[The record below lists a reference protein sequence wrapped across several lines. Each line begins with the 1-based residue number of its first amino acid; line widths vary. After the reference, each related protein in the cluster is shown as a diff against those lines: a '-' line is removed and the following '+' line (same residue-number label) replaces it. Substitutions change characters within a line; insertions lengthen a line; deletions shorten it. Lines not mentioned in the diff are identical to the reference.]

1 MVEFRL
7 EQQRR
12 IVTELPGPKS
22 RELLQRRQQYVS
34 ASIGSALPVYIDQ
47 ADGSVL
53 RDVDGN
59 QFIDFGSGIG
69 VTTVGHANPKVV
81 KAIQDA
87 AAMSTH
93 LQVNTAPYGSYID
106 LCQKLTE
113 LTPGDFPKKAAL
125 FNSGAEAVENAV
137 KIARKFTG
145 RDAIVVF
152 DHAFHGRT
160 NLTMAMTAKS
170 MPYKDGFG
178 PFAPEI
184 YRAPLSYPYRDGLSG
199 AEAAARAIEMI
210 EKQVGAKNA
219 AAIVIEPLVGEGGF
233 IVPAAGFLPALV
245 EFANENG
252 IVFVA
257 DEVQAGMSR
266 TGKWFCSEWEEIE
279 PDLVTSAK
287 GIAGGMPLSAVIGRA
302 EIMDAPHAGGI
313 GGTYSGNPVANA
325 AALATITA
333 YDEENLREAALR
345 IEAKVLGILEPLVAE
360 LDVVGEVRGRG
371 AMLAIELVTGA
382 DKTPNP
388 ELVRAVVAEAQAQG
402 VLFLTCGTYDNVIR
416 FLPPLV
422 MTDELLV
429 DGLGVLVAAIR
440 KSA

>member
-1 MVEFRL
+1 MEFRL
-7 EQQRR
+7 EQQRK
-12 IVTELPGPKS
+12 IVTEIPGPKS
-22 RELLQRRQQYVS
+22 EALKERRQQYVS
-34 ASIGSALPVYIDQ
+34 ASVGSALPVYVEQ
-47 ADGSVL
+47 ADGAIL

-69 VTTVGHANPKVV
+69 VTTVGNSNPKVV

-87 AAMSTH
+87 AAASTH
-93 LQVNTAPYGSYID
+93 LQINTAPYESYID

-113 LTPGDFPKKAAL
+113 LTPGEFPKKAVL
-125 FNSGAEAVENAV
+125 FNSGAEALENAV
-137 KIARKFTG
+137 KIARKHTG
-145 RDAIVVF
+145 RDAIIVF

-160 NLTMAMTAKS
+160 NLTMAMTSKS

-178 PFAPEI
+178 PFAPEV
-184 YRAPLSYPYRDGLSG
+184 YRAPLSYPYRDGLTG
-199 AEAAARAIEMI
+199 PEAAARTIDMI
-210 EKQVGAKNA
+210 DKQVGAKNV

-233 IVPAAGFLPALV
+233 IVPAEGFLPALV

-266 TGKWFCSEWEEIE
+266 TGKWFCSEWEGIV

-302 EIMDAPHAGGI
+302 EIMDASHAGGI

-325 AALATITA
+325 AALATIAA
-333 YDEENLREAALR
+333 YEEDGLQEAALR
-345 IEAKVLGILEPLVAE
+345 IEKTVRSILEPLITE

-371 AMLAIELVTGA
+371 AMLAIELVKGA

-388 ELVRAVVAEAQAQG
+388 ELVKTVVAEAQAQG
-402 VLFLTCGTYDNVIR
+402 VLFLTCGTYGNVIR

-422 MTDELLV
+422 MSDELLA
-429 DGLGVLVAAIR
+429 DGLGVLVESIR
-440 KSA
+440 KNA